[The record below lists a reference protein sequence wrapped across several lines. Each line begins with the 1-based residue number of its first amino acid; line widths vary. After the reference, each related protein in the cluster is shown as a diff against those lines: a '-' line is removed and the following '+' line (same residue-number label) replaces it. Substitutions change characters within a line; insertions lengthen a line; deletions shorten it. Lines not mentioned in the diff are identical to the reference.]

1 MKDMRSAVSCK
12 GGIAKV
18 GVDDSQPYCYR
29 EGRESS
35 DEAFGVFVKQIFKG
49 LELLLEL
56 GNIRHGKGERDCRV
70 CESEVAIA
78 LGDAKGSRV
87 TGGNGALRRM
97 PIII

>member
-12 GGIAKV
+12 GGTAKV

-35 DEAFGVFVKQIFKG
+35 DEAFGIFKE

-87 TGGNGALRRM
+87 TGGNGALRWM